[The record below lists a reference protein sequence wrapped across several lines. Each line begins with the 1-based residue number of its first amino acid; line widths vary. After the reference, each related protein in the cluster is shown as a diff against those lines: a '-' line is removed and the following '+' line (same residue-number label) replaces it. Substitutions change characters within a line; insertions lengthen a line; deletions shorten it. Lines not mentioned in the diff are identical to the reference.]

1 MNKLLSLIF
10 TATMSMSVL
19 ANCEIYFNDPTD
31 VAKCYEDESYAKVS
45 SNLKKLKE
53 ISKEQLTYNPNV
65 INDLNKS
72 QKAWLL
78 YRDSYCTT
86 YSFYHG
92 ERNAHAN
99 CIVQLN
105 NDRAKQL
112 KIDIDAN

>member
-10 TATMSMSVL
+10 TATMSTGVL

-31 VAKCYEDESYAKVS
+31 VAKCYEDESYAKVT

-112 KIDIDAN
+112 KKDIDAN

>member
-1 MNKLLSLIF
+1 MLATASLLSF
-10 TATMSMSVL
+10 GTF
-19 ANCEIYFNDPTD
+19 ANCEIYFNEPTD
-31 VAKCYEDESYAKVS
+31 VAKCYEDESFAKVT

-112 KIDIDAN
+112 KTDIDAN